1 MKYLALACDYDETLA
16 TSGQVTAETLG
27 SLERLRNS
35 GRRLILVT
43 GRELDDLLD
52 LFPGVSLFDRVVA
65 ENGGLLHNPSTG
77 QTRTLADPPPAEF
90 VVALRNLGVRP
101 LSVGDVIVATSQA
114 HENAVL
120 GTIRRLRFALQVI
133 LNRDSLMVLPTG
145 VDKASGLLAALEE
158 VQVSP
163 NRCIGIGDAENDCT
177 FLSICGMSVSV
188 ANALAVLQKQSDLVT
203 KGSRGDGVSELIEL
217 LIQSENIEADLA

>member
-1 MKYLALACDYDETLA
+1 
-16 TSGQVTAETLG
+16 
-27 SLERLRNS
+27 
-35 GRRLILVT
+35 
-43 GRELDDLLD
+43 
-52 LFPGVSLFDRVVA
+52 
-65 ENGGLLHNPSTG
+65 
-77 QTRTLADPPPAEF
+77 
-90 VVALRNLGVRP
+90 
-101 LSVGDVIVATSQA
+101 
-114 HENAVL
+114 
-120 GTIRRLRFALQVI
+120 
-133 LNRDSLMVLPTG
+133 MVLPTG

-217 LIQSENIEADLA
+217 LIQSEDIEADLA